1 MNIDSHIIEEYFD
14 YGVVMIRNVITPYW
28 LKKLAI
34 GIEKNFKNPS
44 KYKCVYEKKGEKE
57 IFFDDYCNW
66 QKIREYK
73 DFFFHS
79 NIARL
84 ASRLMDSKTVNLFHE
99 HILIKEP
106 GSRKKT
112 PWHQDQPYYCVDGKN
127 NCSLWIPLDNISKNI
142 CPEFIR
148 SSHKWNKKYLPTK
161 FIGEPYK
168 HEDDDFE
175 IIPDID
181 NNRNKYDIISWSL
194 SPGDL
199 IAFNFSTIHGAPGN
213 SSFNRRRAF
222 SARFTGDDATFA
234 KRKGETSPP
243 FPEVKLKHG
252 DKLNSPFFPQIP
264 I

>member
-1 MNIDSHIIEEYFD
+1 MNIKNSKINYYLN
-14 YGVVMIRNVITPYW
+14 YGVVVLRNVISSFW
-28 LKKLAI
+28 LKKLRN
-34 GIEKNFKNPS
+34 GIEKNFENPS
-44 KYKCVYEKKGEKE
+44 KYKCVYEKEKGKE
-57 IFFDDYCNW
+57 LFYDDYCNW
-66 QKIREYK
+66 QNITEYE
-73 DFFFHS
+73 DFFFNS
-79 NIARL
+79 NIAKI
-84 ASRLMDSKTVNLFHE
+84 ASSIMKSKEVRLFHE
-99 HILIKEP
+99 HVLIKEP
-106 GSRKKT
+106 GSKKKT
-112 PWHQDQPYYCVDGKN
+112 PWHQDQSYYCVNGKD
-127 NCSLWIPLDNISKNI
+127 NCSLWIPLDNIDKSI
-142 CPEFIR
+142 CPEFIK

-181 NNRNKYDIISWSL
+181 NNRNKYDITSWSL

-213 SSFNRRRAF
+213 SSFIRRRAF

-252 DKLNSPFFPQIP
+252 DKLNSPSFPQIP